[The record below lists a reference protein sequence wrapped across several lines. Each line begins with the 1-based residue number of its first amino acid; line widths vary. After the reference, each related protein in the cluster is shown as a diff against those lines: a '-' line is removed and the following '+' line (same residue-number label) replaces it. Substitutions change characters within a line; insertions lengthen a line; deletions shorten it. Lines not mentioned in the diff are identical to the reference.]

1 MVINSFII
9 LKIAS
14 NIATCSTLPAILLAI
29 LPGTLPGNIARCGCL
44 YSRNFQTSVARNLLS
59 VDGFAIHLP
68 AILPVPPIL
77 LAILLDV
84 DACLGEPPSTQ

>member
-1 MVINSFII
+1 MVILQYCNMFNIARNI
-9 LKIAS
+9 AGNIARNIAS
-14 NIATCSTLPAILLAI
+14 
-29 LPGTLPGNIARCGCL
+29 NIARCGCL